1 MSSLKE
7 EELTNILPKDGPTV
21 KEVKKYLE
29 KYNGEFIVIK
39 CGGSVL
45 VDPELFKIFIEDV
58 VVLNK
63 LGFNP
68 IIVHG
73 GGKRINSKL
82 SEVNIKSNFINGL
95 RVTDKDTI
103 DIVENVLIEF
113 NKEIVE
119 ALNSLA
125 CKAKRITSKEN
136 NIITVIQENKDLG
149 FVGTPTEINKAL
161 LTETIKANEVPVV
174 APLGSDKDNQTFN
187 INADTAAGSIA
198 IELKARRLMI
208 ISDVEGVLDS
218 EKKLIPEINS
228 KKANELIDQEDVTL
242 AFGVPTIWMGLLA
255 YCREN
260 NKVLSSVKNTII
272 GGSALSLATLQEFD
286 EVHDVNVIHA
296 WGMTEMSPLGTAT
309 SRTKEMDDID
319 IEQRYDLQQKQGKAF
334 FGVDMTIADDDGNEL
349 PNDGVAF
356 GRLLVKGPT
365 IVERYFKA
373 EESAMDD
380 KGWFDTGDVAKIHPE
395 GYMEIVDRSKD
406 VIKSGGE
413 WISSIDLENAAV
425 GHPGVAEACVIGVLH
440 AKWDE
445 RPLLL
450 IVKATGQDPS
460 KEDINSFLEDKVVK
474 WWLPDDI
481 VFVEE
486 LPHTATGKLLKTGL
500 REDFKNHL
508 INK

>member
-7 EELTNILPKDGPTV
+7 EELISILPKDGPTV
-21 KEVKKYLE
+21 EEVKKYLE
-29 KYNGEFIVIK
+29 KYNDEFIIIK

-45 VDPELFKIFIEDV
+45 VDPKLFKIFIEDV

-82 SEVNIKSNFINGL
+82 SEVNIKSNFVNGL

-119 ALNSLA
+119 ALNKLA

-174 APLGSDKDNQTFN
+174 APLGSDKNNQTFN

-228 KKANELIDQEDVTL
+228 KKANELIDQEVISGGMIPKIKNCLDV
-242 AFGVPTIWMGLLA
+242 ASNGVKAVVIIDGRKNHSLLF
-255 YCREN
+255 EL
-260 NKVLSSVKNTII
+260 LS
-272 GGSALSLATLQEFD
+272 
-286 EVHDVNVIHA
+286 
-296 WGMTEMSPLGTAT
+296 
-309 SRTKEMDDID
+309 
-319 IEQRYDLQQKQGKAF
+319 
-334 FGVDMTIADDDGNEL
+334 
-349 PNDGVAF
+349 
-356 GRLLVKGPT
+356 
-365 IVERYFKA
+365 
-373 EESAMDD
+373 D
-380 KGWFDTGDVAKIHPE
+380 KGSGTLIREWKI
-395 GYMEIVDRSKD
+395 
-406 VIKSGGE
+406 
-413 WISSIDLENAAV
+413 
-425 GHPGVAEACVIGVLH
+425 
-440 AKWDE
+440 
-445 RPLLL
+445 
-450 IVKATGQDPS
+450 
-460 KEDINSFLEDKVVK
+460 
-474 WWLPDDI
+474 
-481 VFVEE
+481 
-486 LPHTATGKLLKTGL
+486 
-500 REDFKNHL
+500 
-508 INK
+508 